1 MQPASTS
8 RQFVIPMDIN
18 FIFFLLGEASV
29 LDTFSVTI
37 GKNKIP
43 VAGCR
48 VHKGLLDRKMKF
60 KLIRNRDVIWKGE
73 WDCHKTWVCV

>member
-8 RQFVIPMDIN
+8 CQFVIRVDFN
-18 FIFFLLGEASV
+18 FTFFLGEASV
-29 LDTFSVTI
+29 LDTFSVTV

-73 WDCHKTWVCV
+73 